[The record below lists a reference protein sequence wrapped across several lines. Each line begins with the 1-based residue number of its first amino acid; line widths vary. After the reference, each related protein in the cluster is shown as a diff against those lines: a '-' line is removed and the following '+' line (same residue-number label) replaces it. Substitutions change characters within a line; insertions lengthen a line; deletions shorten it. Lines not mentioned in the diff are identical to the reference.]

1 MKVKSVVVQSV
12 LVGVLALVN
21 SGCSALQET
30 LASQMEV
37 PTVEN
42 QVNRAAIGMAIV
54 RENNILAYKMPISAD
69 AQWPALIAADI
80 NDTQKQFIHEAL
92 MGEPFFATVHYTKP
106 IQRQMLGSG
115 YLMSQ
120 LGDYGHL
127 AAQVLDQSVSPLTYR
142 AVNKLDILFANPEL
156 QDEASYTSK
165 ERYIA
170 DRVQN
175 WPNIFKFDGS
185 LENYLEFSNGVVRE
199 IEAGSSDYYP
209 TIGDAV
215 IALAPVN
222 YKKDLE
228 LAHQELLEAYNNVA
242 LAESQKGRL
251 ETKLKLDEAGK
262 NAQNPEAGFVP
273 LTHQEI
279 SQINEEIAISEKE
292 IEDAELIA
300 EERETLYFELLDQM
314 VLALENDM
322 NIDDENYV
330 KLAKNVNIV
339 SDEIDRSATEAYTAF
354 GVAVTNLIMNNSL
367 LNFPRE
373 LETLAIAK
381 AAVPMHLQEKYN
393 ERVMRLMKNAID
405 ALPNALIGTY
415 YANKQAAIA
424 GKYSD
429 VTGKII
435 VAYETKKEQEAEAL
449 KAAEEAEQKAQ
460 EEAQKVANN
469 N

>member
-12 LVGVLALVN
+12 LVGVLALVS

-30 LASQMEV
+30 MASQMEV
-37 PTVEN
+37 PTVES
-42 QVNRAAIGMAIV
+42 QVNRAAIGMTIV

-69 AQWPALIAADI
+69 AQWPTLIAADI
-80 NDTQKQFIHEAL
+80 NDAQKKFIEQAL
-92 MGEPFFATVHYTKP
+92 MNEPYFATVHYTKL
-106 IQRQMLGSG
+106 IQRQMLGSS
-115 YLMSQ
+115 YLMNQ

-127 AAQVLDQSVSPLTYR
+127 TAIVLDQTVSPLTYR
-142 AVNKLDILFANPEL
+142 AVNKLDILFSNPQL
-156 QDEASYTSK
+156 QEASSYTSQD
-165 ERYIA
+165 RYIA

-175 WPNIFKFDGS
+175 WPNVFKFDGS
-185 LENYLEFSNGVVRE
+185 LDNYLDFQDGKLRE

-209 TIGDAV
+209 TLGEAI

-228 LAHQELLEAYNNVA
+228 LGHKELIEAYDTVA

-251 ETKLKLDEAGK
+251 ETKLKLNAAEK
-262 NAQNPEAGFVP
+262 NAETPETDFIQ
-273 LTHQEI
+273 LTEQEV
-279 SQINEEIAISEKE
+279 SEINEELAIIEKQ
-292 IEDAELIA
+292 IEDAERIA
-300 EERETLYFELLDQM
+300 EEKEVLYFELLDHM
-314 VLALENDM
+314 VLALESDM

-339 SDEIDRSATEAYTAF
+339 ADEIDRSATEAYTAF
-354 GVAVTNLIMNNSL
+354 GVAVTNLIVNNSL

-373 LETLAIAK
+373 LESLAIAK
-381 AAVPMHLQEKYN
+381 ATVPMHLQEKYN

-415 YANKQAAIA
+415 YANKQSTLA
-424 GKYSD
+424 GKYAD

-435 VAYETKKEQEAEAL
+435 VAYETKKEQEAEA
-449 KAAEEAEQKAQ
+449 A
-460 EEAQKVANN
+460 KVVNN

>member
-1 MKVKSVVVQSV
+1 MKVKNVVVQSV
-12 LVGVLALVN
+12 LVGVLALVS

-54 RENNILAYKMPISAD
+54 RQNNVLAYKMPISAD
-69 AQWPALIAADI
+69 AQWPALTAADI
-80 NDTQKQFIHEAL
+80 NDTQKKFINEAL
-92 MGEPFFATVHYTKP
+92 MNEPYFATVHYTKP

-127 AAQVLDQSVSPLTYR
+127 AAQVLDQTVSPLTYR

-170 DRVQN
+170 DRVKN

-185 LENYLEFSNGVVRE
+185 LDNYLDFSNGKIRE
-199 IEAGSSDYYP
+199 IEAGSSDFYP

-228 LAHQELLEAYNNVA
+228 LAHKELLEAYDNVA

-262 NAQNPEAGFVP
+262 NAEKPEADFVP
-273 LTHQEI
+273 LSDQEI
-279 SQINEEIAISEKE
+279 SEINEELAITEKQIEETEVAASEKE
-292 IEDAELIA
+292 TI
-300 EERETLYFELLDQM
+300 YFELLDQM

-339 SDEIDRSATEAYTAF
+339 ADEIDRSATEAYTAF
-354 GVAVTNLIMNNSL
+354 GVAVTNLIINNSL

-381 AAVPMHLQEKYN
+381 ASIPLHLQEKYN
-393 ERVMRLMKNAID
+393 ERVVRLMKNAID

-415 YANKQAAIA
+415 YANKQSTLA

-429 VTGKII
+429 VTEKII

-460 EEAQKVANN
+460 EEAKKVANN

>member
-1 MKVKSVVVQSV
+1 MRVKNVVVQSV

-54 RENNILAYKMPISAD
+54 RQNNVLAYKMPISAD

-80 NDTQKQFIHEAL
+80 NDTQKKFIHEAL
-92 MGEPFFATVHYTKP
+92 MNEPYFATVHYTKA

-127 AAQVLDQSVSPLTYR
+127 AAQVLDQTVSPLTYR

-156 QDEASYTSK
+156 QDPAIYTSQ

-170 DRVQN
+170 DRVKN

-185 LENYLEFSNGVVRE
+185 LDNYLDFSNGKIRE
-199 IEAGSSDYYP
+199 IEAGSSDFYP

-228 LAHQELLEAYNNVA
+228 LAHKELLEAYENVA

-251 ETKLKLDEAGK
+251 ETKIKLDEAGK
-262 NAQNPEAGFVP
+262 NAEKPEAGFVP
-273 LTHQEI
+273 LSDQEI
-279 SQINEEIAISEKE
+279 SEINEEIAIAEKQ
-292 IEDAELIA
+292 IEDAETMA
-300 EERETLYFELLDQM
+300 GEKETIYFELLDQM

-330 KLAKNVNIV
+330 KLAKNINIV
-339 SDEIDRSATEAYTAF
+339 ADEIDSSATEAYTAF
-354 GVAVTNLIMNNSL
+354 GVAVTNLIINNSL

-373 LETLAIAK
+373 LQSLAVAK
-381 AAVPMHLQEKYN
+381 ASVPLHLQEKYD
-393 ERVMRLMKNAID
+393 ERVARLVKNAID

-415 YANKQAAIA
+415 YANKQSTLA

-435 VAYETKKEQEAEAL
+435 VAYETKKEQEAEAQ
-449 KAAEEAEQKAQ
+449 KAAQEAEQKAQ